1 VGYILRNSGRVYVHT
16 GDFKLDE
23 TPVDGVPTGL
33 PRLARLAAEEGVEA
47 LFSDST
53 NVEREGHSLP
63 ESFVG
68 EALEEIFR
76 NAPGRVITAMFSSNV
91 HRMQAVLEA
100 AARTGRRVA
109 LCGRSMVRNLQT
121 SLELGYVRFPHP
133 EILVPVERVEEMA
146 PRTVALLT
154 TGSQGEPRS
163 ALTRIALGEYK
174 HVKVREGDTA
184 VLSSKFIPGN
194 ERAICSL
201 IDHLALAG
209 AEVLYDTIS
218 EVHVSGHGS
227 RDELLRMIETVKP
240 AHFVPIHGEPRLLI
254 RHRRLAAEAG
264 VASAFILRN
273 GDSVVF
279 DGKGGARKEEGEAPG
294 RLFVDGTGVGD
305 VEGFVLKDRR
315 QLSQVGVVM
324 VVMAVSAGT
333 GEILYGPDV
342 VARGVVTE
350 KDDEELLDGAR
361 QAALDEWEATG
372 VEARKDYAE
381 FKDGLRRAL
390 RRYFNRRIERK
401 PVILPV
407 LLEL

>member
-1 VGYILRNSGRVYVHT
+1 VGYILRTGGGVYVHT
-16 GDFKLDE
+16 GDFKLDDS
-23 TPVDGVPTGL
+23 PLDGVPTGL
-33 PRLARLAAEEGVEA
+33 PRLARLAVEEGVTA

-76 NAPGRVITAMFSSNV
+76 TAPGRVVTAMFSSNV
-91 HRMQAVLEA
+91 HRMQAVLDA
-100 AARTGRRVA
+100 AACTGRRVA

-121 SLELGYVRFPHP
+121 ALELGYMRLPHP
-133 EILVPVERVEEMA
+133 EILVPVERVEEMP
-146 PRTVALLT
+146 PRTVAVLT

-163 ALTRIALGEYK
+163 ALTRIALGEFK
-174 HVKVREGDTA
+174 HLKIREGDTA

-194 ERAICSL
+194 ERAIFNI
-201 IDHLALAG
+201 IDHLSLAG
-209 AEVLYDTIS
+209 AEVLYETIS
-218 EVHVSGHGS
+218 EVHVSGHAS
-227 RDELLRMIETVKP
+227 RDELLRMIDTVRP
-240 AHFVPIHGEPRLLI
+240 AHFVPVHGEPRLLI
-254 RHRRLAAEAG
+254 RHRKLAETAG
-264 VASAFILRN
+264 VRSTFVLLN
-273 GDSVVF
+273 GDSIVF
-279 DGKGGARKEEGEAPG
+279 DGSSARKEEGEPPG
-294 RLFVDGTGVGD
+294 RLFVDGTGTGD

-315 QLSQVGVVM
+315 QLSQVGLVM
-324 VVMAVSAGT
+324 VVMAVSSSS

-350 KDDEELLDGAR
+350 KDDEELLEGAR

-381 FKDGLRRAL
+381 FKDALRRAL